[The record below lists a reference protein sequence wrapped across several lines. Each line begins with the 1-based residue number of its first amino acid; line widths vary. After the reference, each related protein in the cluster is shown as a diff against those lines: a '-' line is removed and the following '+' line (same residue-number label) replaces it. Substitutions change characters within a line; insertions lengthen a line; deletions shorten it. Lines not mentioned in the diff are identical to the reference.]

1 LLWQHGSVTLRLEA
15 AVRREEALTIAQ
27 SVR

>member
-1 LLWQHGSVTLRLEA
+1 LIWQHGPVTLRLEA
-15 AVRREEALTIAQ
+15 AVDLERALAIAQ